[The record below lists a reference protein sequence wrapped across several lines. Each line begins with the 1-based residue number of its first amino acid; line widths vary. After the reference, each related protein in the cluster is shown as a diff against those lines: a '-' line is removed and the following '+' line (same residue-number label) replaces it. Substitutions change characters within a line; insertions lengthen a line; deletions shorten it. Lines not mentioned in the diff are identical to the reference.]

1 MSINSLYD
9 QSRNTGTT
17 PRIKRLVTARKNWDA
32 RLNFLDA
39 KDHKSRDVDGGIFVP
54 IEKKAKYGDDEC
66 VESKKGKA
74 RVTRSNARRVD
85 SGRCKSVKW
94 TSM

>member
-1 MSINSLYD
+1 MSINSLCD

-39 KDHKSRDVDGGIFVP
+39 KDHKSGDVDGVFLFQL
-54 IEKKAKYGDDEC
+54 KK
-66 VESKKGKA
+66 
-74 RVTRSNARRVD
+74 
-85 SGRCKSVKW
+85 KSQVW
-94 TSM
+94 R